1 VCQKNSFEN
10 DSINEYYYKIA
21 MLKGIIIIVCFILYS
36 SISPAAESSETHV
49 SEIKEKK
56 LDDKSIS
63 AAVFST
69 ILGPGTGEWLVNDTQ
84 NFTQCLIEHLIL
96 LIPIIGLFNWIGSVK
111 DAYNKEPE
119 PQANWL
125 FTTMDLRPT
134 EEMYST
140 SPSD

>member
-1 VCQKNSFEN
+1 MYLLQSTHADNGNKDTIAFVYHSPKPQLFIEN
-10 DSINEYYYKIA
+10 IWSIEYSTPLTK
-21 MLKGIIIIVCFILYS
+21 S
-36 SISPAAESSETHV
+36 

-56 LDDKSIS
+56 HDTSFG
-63 AAVFST
+63 AAFLSV

-96 LIPIIGLFNWIGSVK
+96 LIPIIGLFNWVGSVM

-125 FTTMDLRPT
+125 FTTMDLRPSSD
-134 EEMYST
+134 EVHST
-140 SPSD
+140 SLSD